1 MVLNKRHMTG
11 IEFAIGNSAHDR
23 AAPLSC
29 QARSGAAMG
38 QGAVLDL
45 LDPGGASMTHQSA

>member
-11 IEFAIGNSAHDR
+11 VEFAIGNSAHDR

-45 LDPGGASMTHQSA
+45 LDPGGALMTHQGA